1 MTRGLTAGMVTEV
14 TGTLIRPITLIKFE
28 FDSGDL
34 NLWSGVGTL
43 SWNGDTYT
51 GAGNLLSVSNITE
64 TETLDANGIE
74 FTLSGISSSILSTAL
89 TEEYQGR
96 TVTMWRGMFDSSK
109 AIVADPQKMF
119 SGIMD
124 TMPILEAG
132 AASTVSVIAES
143 HLRSL
148 RRSSARRWTSADQ
161 EAVYPGDRG
170 FDMVD
175 RIQDDPLRWG

>member
-1 MTRGLTAGMVTEV
+1 MTRTLTAGMVTEV
-14 TGTLIRPITLIKFE
+14 TGALIRPITLIKFE

-43 SWNGDTYT
+43 SWSGDTYT
-51 GAGNLLSVSNITE
+51 GAGNLLGVSNITE
-64 TETLDANGIE
+64 TETTDANGVE
-74 FTLSGISSSILSTAL
+74 FTLSGVPDIVAIAL
-89 TEEYQGR
+89 AEDYQGR

-109 AIVADPQKMF
+109 AIIADPVKLF

-124 TMPILEAG
+124 SMPIIEAG
-132 AASTVSVIAES
+132 SASTVSVIGES

-148 RRSSARRWTSADQ
+148 RRPSARKWTSADQ
-161 EAVYPGDRG
+161 KAIYPGDLG